1 MGPSARRRPRAGL
14 IDSRAMGETDPQL
27 DGLLEK
33 AKAGDRPALL
43 ALLEAC
49 APRVRARIAPK
60 ITAYLRAS
68 LDEDDVMQVTYL
80 EVVTRFETFTDG
92 NAHGFL
98 SWMTRLAENNLID
111 AVRMIEADKRPN
123 PRNRVETAGK
133 RGADGEAMQSLIE
146 MIGVTVTTPSAAAA
160 GNEIRSALAS
170 VLERLPPDYA
180 TVIKL
185 YDLQGRSASE
195 LAAELNRSEGAVYM
209 LRARAHDRLRDLL
222 PSESKF
228 FSVG

>member
-1 MGPSARRRPRAGL
+1 MG
-14 IDSRAMGETDPQL
+14 DSDPQL
-27 DGLLEK
+27 DALLER
-33 AKAGDRPALL
+33 AKAGDRPALIE
-43 ALLEAC
+43 LLEAC
-49 APRVRARIAPK
+49 APRVRGRIVPK
-60 ITAYLRAS
+60 ITPYLRPF

-92 NAHGFL
+92 DAHGFL
-98 SWMTRLAENNLID
+98 SWMSRLAENNLID

-123 PRNRVETAGK
+123 PRNRVETAGR
-133 RGADGEAMQSLIE
+133 RGSGRRGDAGARRDDRGDGDDPQR
-146 MIGVTVTTPSAAAA
+146 G
-160 GNEIRSALAS
+160 GGGGGDQIRARRPCSTAS
-170 VLERLPPDYA
+170 PPDYA

-195 LAAELNRSEGAVYM
+195 LAAELNRSEGAIYM

>member
-1 MGPSARRRPRAGL
+1 M
-14 IDSRAMGETDPQL
+14 
-27 DGLLEK
+27 
-33 AKAGDRPALL
+33 
-43 ALLEAC
+43 
-49 APRVRARIAPK
+49 
-60 ITAYLRAS
+60 
-68 LDEDDVMQVTYL
+68 
-80 EVVTRFETFTDG
+80 
-92 NAHGFL
+92 
-98 SWMTRLAENNLID
+98 
-111 AVRMIEADKRPN
+111 
-123 PRNRVETAGK
+123 
-133 RGADGEAMQSLIE
+133 
-146 MIGVTVTTPSAAAA
+146 TTPSAAAA

>member
-1 MGPSARRRPRAGL
+1 MDDQAGEQNAMLERARGGDREAL
-14 IDSRAMGETDPQL
+14 I
-27 DGLLEK
+27 GLLESC
-33 AKAGDRPALL
+33 AG
-43 ALLEAC
+43 
-49 APRVRARIAPK
+49 RVRGRIAPK
-60 ITAYLRAS
+60 ITGYLRPF

-80 EVVTRFETFTDG
+80 EVVTRFETFTSGDA
-92 NAHGFL
+92 NGFL
-98 SWMTRLAENNLID
+98 AWMTRLAENNLID

-133 RGADGEAMQSLIE
+133 QSGGEPMQSLIE
-146 MIGVTVTTPSAAAA
+146 MIGVTVTSPSKAAA
-160 GNEIRSALAS
+160 GQEIKNALSA
-170 VLERLPPDYA
+170 VLDRLPADYA

-185 YDLQGRSASE
+185 YDLQGRSAAE
-195 LAAELNRSEGAVYM
+195 LAAELNRSEGAIYM

>member
-1 MGPSARRRPRAGL
+1 MADAH
-14 IDSRAMGETDPQL
+14 DDL
-27 DGLLEK
+27 DALLVK
-33 AKAGDRPALL
+33 AQQGDRESLL
-43 ALLEAC
+43 ALLESC
-49 APRVRARIAPK
+49 APRVRGRIAPK
-60 ITAYLRAS
+60 ITGYLRPF

-80 EVVTRFETFTDG
+80 EVVTRFETFTNGDA
-92 NAHGFL
+92 NGFL
-98 SWMTRLAENNLID
+98 SWMSRLAENNLID

-133 RGADGEAMQSLIE
+133 IGSGGEAMQSLID
-146 MIGVTVTTPSAAAA
+146 MIGVTVTSPSSAAA
-160 GNEIRSALAS
+160 GEEIKTALAA
-170 VLERLPPDYA
+170 VLDRLPEDYA

-195 LAAELNRSEGAVYM
+195 LAAELGRSEGAIYM

>member
-1 MGPSARRRPRAGL
+1 MG
-14 IDSRAMGETDPQL
+14 DSDPQL
-27 DGLLEK
+27 DALLER
-33 AKAGDRPALL
+33 AKAGDRPALIE
-43 ALLEAC
+43 LLEAC
-49 APRVRARIAPK
+49 APRVRGRIVPK
-60 ITAYLRAS
+60 ITPYLRPF

-92 NAHGFL
+92 DAHGFL
-98 SWMTRLAENNLID
+98 SWMSRLAENNLID

-123 PRNRVETAGK
+123 PRNRVETAGR
-133 RGADGEAMQSLIE
+133 RGPDGEAMQALVE

-160 GNEIRSALAS
+160 GDEIKSALSA
-170 VLERLPPDYA
+170 VLDRLPPDYA

>member
-1 MGPSARRRPRAGL
+1 MPDAH
-14 IDSRAMGETDPQL
+14 DDL
-27 DGLLEK
+27 DALLVK
-33 AKAGDRPALL
+33 AQQGDRESLL
-43 ALLEAC
+43 ALLESC
-49 APRVRARIAPK
+49 ARVRGRIAPK
-60 ITAYLRAS
+60 ITGYLRPF

-80 EVVTRFETFTDG
+80 EVVTRFETFTNGDA
-92 NAHGFL
+92 NGFL
-98 SWMTRLAENNLID
+98 SWMSRLAENNLID

-133 RGADGEAMQSLIE
+133 MGSGGEAMQSLID
-146 MIGVTVTTPSAAAA
+146 MIGVTVTSPSSAAA
-160 GNEIRSALAS
+160 GEEIKTALAA
-170 VLERLPPDYA
+170 VLDRLPEDYA

-195 LAAELNRSEGAVYM
+195 LAAELGRSEGAIYM